1 MFTFQV
7 SFWVAAVFGVGGYV
21 ASIFTWPK
29 VREWISGK
37 EVELEALKQ
46 KAKDLEAKIKERL

>member
-7 SFWVAAVFGVGGYV
+7 SFWTAVLTGGGGYV

-29 VREWISGK
+29 VREWISGA
-37 EVELEALKQ
+37 EVELDALKQ
-46 KAKDLEAKIKERL
+46 KAKALEAKIKGN